1 MPPKTRFRKE
11 EIVDAAFAIA
21 REKGFEEISARNVA
35 KRLGS
40 SVAPIYVNFANIEEL
55 TKAVVQKVLMIS
67 SEILARQKGS
77 DIFTNIGR
85 ASLEFAREYPVLL
98 RELTLKPNPYVQSY
112 ESMEK
117 GMIEAMGNSEEMKN
131 WNLEERK
138 ELFFKMRAF
147 QTGMVAMV
155 ANGQIPSWMDEKKLE
170 DILMEVGEDLQRIQQ
185 KKREEQEG

>member
-1 MPPKTRFRKE
+1 MPPKTRFKKE

-21 REKGFEEISARNVA
+21 REKGFDEISSRNVA

-55 TKAVVQKVLMIS
+55 TQAVVQKVLKIS
-67 SEILARQKGS
+67 TEILARQKGP
-77 DIFTNIGR
+77 DMFTNIGR

-147 QTGMVAMV
+147 QTGLVAMV

>member
-1 MPPKTRFRKE
+1 
-11 EIVDAAFAIA
+11 
-21 REKGFEEISARNVA
+21 
-35 KRLGS
+35 
-40 SVAPIYVNFANIEEL
+40 
-55 TKAVVQKVLMIS
+55 
-67 SEILARQKGS
+67 
-77 DIFTNIGR
+77 
-85 ASLEFAREYPVLL
+85 
-98 RELTLKPNPYVQSY
+98 
-112 ESMEK
+112 
-117 GMIEAMGNSEEMKN
+117 MIEAMGNSEEMKN